1 MLSLLQR
8 NVLLLKF
15 QNVDPKVSRCWSHGF
30 LIGCWGEPT
39 VFYCTSKKQ
48 HTRTFKDK
56 LHQTG
61 KKHIYDYLCV
71 MYNMRS
77 VRIYIIII
85 YIYVCIIY
93 TLYVLYHTS
102 AASLQSI
109 LFAAKI
115 FAASLGGDSR
125 CGLHLRWGGSL
136 HEVQRGRGSSFLKPL
151 FLDH

>member
-71 MYNMRS
+71 CTTCVVCVYIYN
-77 VRIYIIII
+77 YI
-85 YIYVCIIY
+85 YIYICMYNIYTVCIIPY
-93 TLYVLYHTS
+93 ISRIPSVYPFCGKDLRGIPRWWFQMWAPSSVRWKS
-102 AASLQSI
+102 AWSPARPRV
-109 LFAAKI
+109 I
-115 FAASLGGDSR
+115 FS
-125 CGLHLRWGGSL
+125 
-136 HEVQRGRGSSFLKPL
+136 
-151 FLDH
+151 

>member
-48 HTRTFKDK
+48 HTRTFEDK

-61 KKHIYDYLCV
+61 KRHIYDYLCV
-71 MYNMRS
+71 CTTCVVCVY
-77 VRIYIIII
+77 IYVII
-85 YIYVCIIY
+85 YICMYNIYTVCIIPY
-93 TLYVLYHTS
+93 ISRIPSVYPFCGKDLRGIPRWWFPMWAPSSVRWKS
-102 AASLQSI
+102 AWSPARPRV
-109 LFAAKI
+109 I
-115 FAASLGGDSR
+115 FS
-125 CGLHLRWGGSL
+125 
-136 HEVQRGRGSSFLKPL
+136 
-151 FLDH
+151 